1 MKLTYSLLLG
11 LITISCSSTDN
22 SLIEINPEKFTENK
36 ITLSDIADDIDYIP
50 LDNSTSIGLIYS
62 YKMTNNSIYVSV
74 KDIGIL
80 EFDREGK
87 LVEKI
92 GKPGRGPGE
101 YYYFMNF
108 DILYTCMKIYQFIF

>member
-1 MKLTYSLLLG
+1 MIQILLNTMKLAYSLLLG
-11 LITISCSSTDN
+11 LITFSCSSIDN

-50 LDNSTSIGLIYS
+50 LDNSTAIGLIYS
-62 YKMTNNSIYVSV
+62 YKMTNNSIYLSA

-92 GKPGRGPGE
+92 GKPGRGPG
-101 YYYFMNF
+101 
-108 DILYTCMKIYQFIF
+108 ILLFYGF